1 MPPLEVTPAITIPDS
16 DLSLSFV
23 RASGPGGQNVNK
35 VASAVQLRYD
45 LVGSSA
51 LDERVK
57 LRLRTLAGRRVTEDG
72 ALLIIAR
79 NHRTQEQNRR
89 EAAERLA
96 ELIRQ
101 ALIPPKI
108 RKATK
113 PTKASKQKRLETKT
127 RTQRTKVL
135 RTKVRRWDD

>member
-1 MPPLEVTPAITIPDS
+1 MAIEVTSWVTIPDS
-16 DLSLSFV
+16 DLELSFV

-35 VASAVQLRYD
+35 VASAVQLRFN
-45 LVGSSA
+45 LAGTLA
-51 LDERVK
+51 LTDPVK
-57 LRLRTLAGRRVTEDG
+57 QRLRVLAGRRVTDEG

-89 EAAERLA
+89 EAHERLA

-113 PTKASKQKRLETKT
+113 PTKASKQRRLEGKT
-127 RTQRTKVL
+127 RTQSTKVL
-135 RTKVRRWDD
+135 RGKVRRWDD

>member
-1 MPPLEVTPAITIPDS
+1 MPIEVTSWVTIPDS
-16 DLSLSFV
+16 DLEMSFV

-35 VASAVQLRYD
+35 VSSAVQLRFD
-45 LVGSSA
+45 LAGTHTLV
-51 LDERVK
+51 EPVK
-57 LRLRTLAGRRVTEDG
+57 QRLRVLAGRRVTGEG

-89 EAAERLA
+89 EAQERLA

-113 PTKASKQKRLETKT
+113 PTKASKHKRLETKT

-135 RTKVRRWDD
+135 RTTVRRWDD